1 MFTHSRA
8 ATCSNIYFIQIHGN
22 DFNIITTLW
31 DVSLGWTQYFTFN
44 FIKITYSSPVSE
56 VQQRIFVHINFFIAF
71 ITSSI
76 EWVFFLLFIEMSW
89 INCNCYYFIKSC
101 EDMEFMP
108 MLIKKSAWIRR
119 RFLQAGTFCRV
130 RKKEEQEEKQV
141 KESLPRAESQC
152 SLPSSFT
159 RSGEPHEP
167 KSEDPEAEARKD
179 VSFSFRFF
187 VLIFCACWGA
197 VTSSLLPDSDE
208 GVGGEADPLRQQLQQ
223 SHPVVQTEGADKTH
237 TFKHT
242 HEQTLSHTYT
252 QQCSKI

>member
-1 MFTHSRA
+1 M
-8 ATCSNIYFIQIHGN
+8 G
-22 DFNIITTLW
+22 
-31 DVSLGWTQYFTFN
+31 
-44 FIKITYSSPVSE
+44 
-56 VQQRIFVHINFFIAF
+56 
-71 ITSSI
+71 
-76 EWVFFLLFIEMSW
+76 FFLLFIEMSW

-187 VLIFCACWGA
+187 VLIFCAGWGA

-252 QQCSKI
+252 QQRSKI

>member
-1 MFTHSRA
+1 MF
-8 ATCSNIYFIQIHGN
+8 
-22 DFNIITTLW
+22 
-31 DVSLGWTQYFTFN
+31 
-44 FIKITYSSPVSE
+44 
-56 VQQRIFVHINFFIAF
+56 
-71 ITSSI
+71 
-76 EWVFFLLFIEMSW
+76 FFLLFIKMSW

-130 RKKEEQEEKQV
+130 RKKEKQV
-141 KESLPRAESQC
+141 KESLPRAESQR

-179 VSFSFRFF
+179 VAFSFRFF
-187 VLIFCACWGA
+187 VLIFCAGWGA
-197 VTSSLLPDSDE
+197 ATSSLLPDSDE

-252 QQCSKI
+252 QQRSKI